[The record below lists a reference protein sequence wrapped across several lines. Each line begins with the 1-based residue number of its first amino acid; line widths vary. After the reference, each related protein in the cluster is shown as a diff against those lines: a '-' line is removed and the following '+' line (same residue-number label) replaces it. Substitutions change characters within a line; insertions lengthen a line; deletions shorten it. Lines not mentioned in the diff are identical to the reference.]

1 MSILVKLVQ
10 RKSQATCTHPAAH
23 YPSCQVDTYTAS
35 PCPAETHTGRSGETN
50 NEHEKRKR
58 TSIKQIMNYKHCQ
71 FQHFQRCFLVFL
83 FPSRQQRTMQLKG
96 MEKSRLIKKSS
107 IKENLLCMRRQHL
120 LKLIHNR
127 PSQNLSALICFARQ
141 EILKLTAHYS
151 ILFLNCQK

>member
-1 MSILVKLVQ
+1 
-10 RKSQATCTHPAAH
+10 
-23 YPSCQVDTYTAS
+23 
-35 PCPAETHTGRSGETN
+35 
-50 NEHEKRKR
+50 
-58 TSIKQIMNYKHCQ
+58 MNYKHCQ

-120 LKLIHNR
+120 LKLMHNR

-141 EILKLTAHYS
+141 EILKSTAHYS
-151 ILFLNCQK
+151 ILFLNCQKWVTNHSHQILSSHRELQKRCRIQREAAQRLHAAHKTTPPRGHGCFIFAFINSECFEKDLA